1 MKKYIFLV
9 LFFCFTN
16 QRRLLA
22 QKLDTIYFF
31 ANACHW
37 DSIGGNKT
45 NDLRNKK
52 GFVYNRFG
60 TTIIN
65 INGVAYN
72 PCNLP
77 PNLIGKKVLLSGI
90 VFKNIKAD
98 GRAIRLTELQVIPDD

>member
-9 LFFCFTN
+9 LFFFFST
-16 QRRLLA
+16 QGRLIA
-22 QKLDTIYFF
+22 QKQDTIYFF
-31 ANACHW
+31 VNTCHW

-45 NDLRNKK
+45 NHLKNKK
-52 GFVYNRFG
+52 GFIYNRFG

-98 GRAIRLTELQVIPDD
+98 GKAIRLTELQLVTDD

>member
-9 LFFCFTN
+9 LFFCFTT
-16 QRRLLA
+16 QGRLLA
-22 QKLDTIYFF
+22 QKLDSIYLFS
-31 ANACHW
+31 NTCHW

-45 NDLRNKK
+45 NYLKNKK
-52 GFVYNRFG
+52 GFIYNRFG

-65 INGVAYN
+65 INSVAYN

-77 PNLIGKKVLLSGI
+77 LNLIGKKVLLSGI

-98 GRAIRLTELQVIPDD
+98 GKAIRLTELQVVSDD